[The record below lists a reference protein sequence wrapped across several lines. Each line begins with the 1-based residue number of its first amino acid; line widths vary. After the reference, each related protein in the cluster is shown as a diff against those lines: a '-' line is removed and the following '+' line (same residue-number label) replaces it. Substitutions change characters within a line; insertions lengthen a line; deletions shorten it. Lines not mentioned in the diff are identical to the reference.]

1 LLLNFISV
9 YLLRLQKDFG
19 QKLAN
24 MALELVHW
32 FIIGFLLILPIL
44 YELSSTFRYHA
55 KFTLYYACIMGIS
68 SVVCMYGWIRPGD
81 VNNHW

>member
-1 LLLNFISV
+1 M
-9 YLLRLQKDFG
+9 
-19 QKLAN
+19 AN

-32 FIIGFLLILPIL
+32 FVIGFLLVLPIL

-55 KFTLYYACIMGIS
+55 KFALYYACIMGIA